1 MKWSADGLFAVV
13 LAGFLLALPAARAQ
27 VKDKLDLD
35 KIPKKRTAPG
45 RHGPALPSAL
55 CRLPSALYS
64 GATVT
69 SSWQTASS
77 CSPEIEARCSA

>member
-55 CRLPSALYS
+55 YS